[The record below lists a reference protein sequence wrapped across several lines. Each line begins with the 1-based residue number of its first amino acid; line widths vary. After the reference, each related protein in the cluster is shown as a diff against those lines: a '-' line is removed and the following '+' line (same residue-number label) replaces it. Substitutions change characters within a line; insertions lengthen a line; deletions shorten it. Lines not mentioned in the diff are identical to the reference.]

1 VPYKQSGIG
10 RETHKTMLDHY
21 QQAKNLLV
29 SYGPKKLGFFRG
41 RQDIGGTMPLIAPP
55 TRLDEMKYPAL
66 PKIDRKIFVCAAVRY
81 SKIPQDE
88 CNPSTTV

>member
-1 VPYKQSGIG
+1 
-10 RETHKTMLDHY
+10 
-21 QQAKNLLV
+21 
-29 SYGPKKLGFFRG
+29 
-41 RQDIGGTMPLIAPP
+41 MPLIAPP